1 MEHNPNDIDRIC
13 QATDDRL
20 WNAYSRSFGEQTD
33 SLYDSRLIFPVYS
46 GRRNGT
52 LRISEQEARFA
63 FTESIATTSYFYSVE
78 TPTRQGY
85 QLTGSKPMSAQTDI
99 TLYDGKRRRILNVE
113 FKAKGL
119 STSARSSFTIE
130 KDIQKLLREPVP
142 GMWFHILEA
151 VDNSTILKLFDVI
164 AKALF
169 DTTIN
174 FKNDIQKTRLIFHCC
189 VLRQRF
195 SLHKRIEIIPKR
207 NILEN
212 LKSQFRFLYTVNR
225 SAITEIREANGWFV
239 YELAR
244 PAV

>member
-1 MEHNPNDIDRIC
+1 M
-13 QATDDRL
+13 
-20 WNAYSRSFGEQTD
+20 
-33 SLYDSRLIFPVYS
+33 DSRLIFPVYS
-46 GRRNGT
+46 GRRDGA

-169 DTTIN
+169 DITNN
-174 FKNDIQKTRLIFHCC
+174 FQSDIQETRIIFHCC
-189 VLRQRF
+189 VLRQHF
-195 SLHKRIEIIPKR
+195 SLHKPIEIVPER

-212 LKSQFRFLYTVNR
+212 LKRQFRFSYTVNR
-225 SAITEIREANGWFV
+225 STITDIRDANDWFT
-239 YELAR
+239 YGLDR